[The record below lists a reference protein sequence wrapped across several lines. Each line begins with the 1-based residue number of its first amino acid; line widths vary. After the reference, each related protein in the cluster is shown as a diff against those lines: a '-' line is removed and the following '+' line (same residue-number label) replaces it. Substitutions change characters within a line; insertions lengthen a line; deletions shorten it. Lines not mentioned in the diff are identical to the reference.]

1 MDTIQNN
8 QNKQKILMVDD
19 DEFLVSLYQKKA
31 ESYPVEL
38 HVALSGEDALAQLRE
53 GFVPD
58 IIALDVTMAGLS
70 GIDVVKAMRAEKLAP
85 NARVVILSNNNENDL
100 AKDMQEYGV
109 SKFIM
114 KASLLPSQV
123 FDELL
128 SIVQSK

>member
-1 MDTIQNN
+1 MDNP

-19 DEFLVSLYQKKA
+19 DQFLVSLYQKKA

-38 HVALSGEDALAQLRE
+38 RVALSGEEALSILHE

-70 GIDVVKAMRAEKLAP
+70 GIDVLKAMRMEKLAP

-100 AKDMQEYGV
+100 AKDMQEFGV
-109 SKFIM
+109 AKFIM

-128 SIVQSK
+128 SVSQTK